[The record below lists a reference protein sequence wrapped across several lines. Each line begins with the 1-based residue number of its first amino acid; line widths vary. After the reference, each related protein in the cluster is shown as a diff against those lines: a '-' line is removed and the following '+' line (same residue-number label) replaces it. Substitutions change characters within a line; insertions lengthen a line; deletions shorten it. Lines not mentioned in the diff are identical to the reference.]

1 MGWLRRAAK
10 THAPAAVILIRLMVG
25 GVFASE
31 GIQKYLF
38 ADELGAGRFVKIG
51 IPQPEIMGPIVGAFE
66 TVCGGMVILG
76 LLTRLAAI
84 PLTVIISVAIWS
96 TKVPIFLQKGFWDM
110 AHEARTDYCMLL
122 GGLFL
127 LIVGAGAWSI
137 DAALVRPTGTRGE
150 EVGRL

>member
-1 MGWLRRAAK
+1 MGCFQRALR

-38 ADELGAGRFVKIG
+38 PNELGVGRFVKIG
-51 IPQPEIMGPIVGAFE
+51 IPKPQIMAPLVGAFE
-66 TVCGGMVILG
+66 TICGTLVILG
-76 LLTRLAAI
+76 LLIRLAAI

-96 TKVPIFLQKGFWDM
+96 TKVPLLRDDGFWKM
-110 AHEARTDYCMLL
+110 AHEGRTDYCMFL
-122 GGLFL
+122 GGVFL

-137 DAALVRPTGTRGE
+137 DAALTTRTKDEG
-150 EVGRL
+150 

>member
-1 MGWLRRAAK
+1 MGCFQRALR

-38 ADELGAGRFVKIG
+38 PNELGVGRFVEIG
-51 IPQPEIMGPIVGAFE
+51 IPQPEVMAPLVGAFE
-66 TVCGGMVILG
+66 TICGTLVILG

-96 TKVPIFLQKGFWDM
+96 TKVPLLRDDGFWKM
-110 AHEARTDYCMLL
+110 AHEGRTDYCMFL
-122 GGLFL
+122 GGVFL

-137 DAALVRPTGTRGE
+137 DAALTTRERMKE
-150 EVGRL
+150 EG

>member
-1 MGWLRRAAK
+1 VGCVQRIIR

-38 ADELGAGRFVKIG
+38 PDDVGAGRFVKIG
-51 IPQPEIMGPIVGAFE
+51 IPQPQIMAPIVGAFV
-66 TVCGGMVILG
+66 TVCGTRVILG

-84 PLTVIISVAIWS
+84 PLTVIISVAIYA
-96 TKVPIFLQKGFWDM
+96 TKVPFLRDDGFWKM
-110 AHEARTDYCMLL
+110 AHEGRTDYCMFL

-127 LIVGAGAWSI
+127 LIVGAGVWSI
-137 DAALVRPTGTRGE
+137 DAALCKSETRNP
-150 EVGRL
+150 VTV